1 LFDPEDKDFME
12 QYQKWQNV
20 QSFFDSFRNP
30 YGSIRHSHQEMDWL
44 TERWQRRF
52 PQLEHKEIGYGT
64 FQASS
69 KDRGD
74 TFTLTL

>member
-1 LFDPEDKDFME
+1 M
-12 QYQKWQNV
+12 N
-20 QSFFDSFRNP
+20 
-30 YGSIRHSHQEMDWL
+30 WL

-52 PQLEHKEIGYGT
+52 PQLEHKEIGHGT